1 MMKAFEDMSKSNK
14 EMMDNALKS
23 YAAVTKSMQEIAA
36 ESTDYAK
43 NAYETG
49 AAAFEKLAASKS
61 MEKAMEVQTD
71 YAKSAYETAVAQATK
86 MGELY
91 TDLAKEAYKPFEAI
105 VPTTTK

>member
-43 NAYETG
+43 SAYESG

-61 MEKAMEVQTD
+61 LEKAMEVQTD

-91 TDLAKEAYKPFEAI
+91 TDLAKEAYKPFEAV
-105 VPTTTK
+105 VPASK